1 VKLEFDIQGLD
12 GALEMLKSLP
22 PEVVS
27 KNGGPVRVA
36 LRKAATMLAKQAQA
50 NFVSAVAQ
58 AGKSGIT
65 DSSGFTAAQI
75 KAKRGR
81 KMPRGIR
88 GERQLVTVRYVL
100 HPSGNKF
107 RNRPVRANDIAFI
120 MEHGSKMENGTSRQP
135 ATPWLR
141 PAYESKR
148 GEAVAIVQRELPLAI
163 QRVVKRLAKQKGG
176 R

>member
-1 VKLEFDIQGLD
+1 VRIEFDVKGLD
-12 GALEMLKSLP
+12 GALDMLKALP

-58 AGKSGIT
+58 VGKSGIT
-65 DSSGFTAAQI
+65 DSTGFTEAQI
-75 KAKRGR
+75 KAKRGK
-81 KMPRGIR
+81 KMPRGVR
-88 GERQLVTVRYVL
+88 GERQLVTVRYIG
-100 HPSGNKF
+100 HPSGKVF
-107 RNRPVRANDIAFI
+107 RKRPIKANDIAFL
-120 MEHGSKMENGTSRQP
+120 MEHGSSKQP

-163 QRVVKRLAKQKGG
+163 QRVVKRLAKQKG
-176 R
+176 RR

>member
-12 GALEMLKSLP
+12 GALEALKSLP

-27 KNGGPVRVA
+27 KNGGPVRMA

-81 KMPRGIR
+81 KMPSGVR
-88 GERQLVTVRYVL
+88 GERQLVTARYVL

-107 RNRPVRANDIAFI
+107 RNRPVRANDIAFL
-120 MEHGSKMENGTSRQP
+120 MEHGSSKQP

-163 QRVVKRLAKQKGG
+163 QRVVKRLAKQKG
-176 R
+176 RR